1 LLRVGSVRLSHIL
14 ACNSRIEED
23 LIDQLFNSS
32 EAAGPHVVLLAL
44 RQARPAGRCRPEG
57 FPGDAGGDGGHG
69 ALARQLLLEQIQAS
83 RFIEYKRERPLK
95 MNSSLVASFS
105 TIDIERAANKLL
117 GSIRRMT
124 SSIGDD
130 RRLKVQTRF

>member
-1 LLRVGSVRLSHIL
+1 MVGTARSRV
-14 ACNSRIEED
+14 N
-23 LIDQLFNSS
+23 F
-32 EAAGPHVVLLAL
+32 
-44 RQARPAGRCRPEG
+44 
-57 FPGDAGGDGGHG
+57 
-69 ALARQLLLEQIQAS
+69 LEQIQAS